1 MVFEIVVLLGQELF
15 TRRLRVGG
23 WSLKWRW
30 CLLGQE
36 LFTRMLQGGRVV
48 FEMVVVF
55 GQLFTR
61 KLQGGK
67 VVFEMEVVFG
77 QELFTRKLQGGK
89 VVFEMEVVFGQE
101 LLTRKLQGGEKWSL
115 KWWWCLV
122 RSYLQ
127 GSYKEGKSDLWNGG
141 GTSVRS
147 YLRGSYQ
154 EKVVIEMVVLLGQEL
169 FTSHCRQNSDHPL
182 LLQPDAEQTAAATC
196 PRGASQPETIPA
208 DEQAA
213 VTAADRSGCE

>member
-15 TRRLRVGG
+15 TRRL
-23 WSLKWRW
+23 
-30 CLLGQE
+30 
-36 LFTRMLQGGRVV
+36 QGGGGSGLWNGGGVCLVRSYLQECYRV
-48 FEMVVVF
+48 
-55 GQLFTR
+55 
-61 KLQGGK
+61 
-67 VVFEMEVVFG
+67 
-77 QELFTRKLQGGK
+77 
-89 VVFEMEVVFGQE
+89 
-101 LLTRKLQGGEKWSL
+101 EKWSL
-115 KWWWCLV
+115 KWRWCLV

-127 GSYKEGKSDLWNGG
+127 GSYREGKSDLWNGG

-154 EKVVIEMVVLLGQEL
+154 EKVVFEMVVLLGQEL
-169 FTSHCRQNSDHPL
+169 FTSHCRQNSDHHL